1 MAERPGRLPTMALSN
16 DEIFAWVQRSL
27 DDPGGVTAVVAALDV
42 EEARETAVRLLSYFG
57 AFVHSQN
64 LHIDELN
71 AAFIGNPQ
79 WSPEERL
86 SVLLTWLKDFPIGSV
101 GLAKTM
107 QGLDEYRAP
116 PQAE

>member
-1 MAERPGRLPTMALSN
+1 MALTN

-27 DDPGGVTAVVAALDV
+27 DDPAGVVAVVADLGL
-42 EEARETAVRLLSYFG
+42 EEARETAVRLLTYFG
-57 AFVHSQN
+57 AFTHAQN

-71 AAFIGNPQ
+71 AAFIANPQ
-79 WSPEERL
+79 WTADERL

-107 QGLDEYRAP
+107 QELDDYGTAP
-116 PQAE
+116 EAQ